1 MSLASSLHRSHCSLT
16 IHFNLLYYLY
26 KWLRPGPRKGEN
38 QSEEPSKHVFDG
50 FSHAL
55 KRLFI
60 NGHDVLIETPRIN
73 EAQLR
78 NDRRRLSAT
87 DFPHRYMILVLP
99 R

>member
-38 QSEEPSKHVFDG
+38 QSEEPSEHVFDG
-50 FSHAL
+50 SSHA
-55 KRLFI
+55 RECLFI
-60 NGHDVLIETPRIN
+60 DRNDMLIDPARIN

-78 NDRRRLSAT
+78 NDRRCLSAA
-87 DFPHRYMILVLP
+87 DFSNWHMILVLL